1 VPRPVLGRLRIFGE
15 ALRDV
20 IRGATGAD
28 AYANYLAHLER
39 HHPDR
44 RPLSRGD
51 FFRRELSARWDGI
64 RRCC

>member
-1 VPRPVLGRLRIFGE
+1 VPRPPFGRLRLLG
-15 ALRDV
+15 AVLRDV

-28 AYANYLAHLER
+28 AYTQYLAHLER

-44 RPLSRGD
+44 QPPSRED
-51 FFRRELSARWDGI
+51 FFRRELSSRWDGI